1 MTPPFMYGIFPPF
14 DELDLSEIINY
25 SILRETTWSFI
36 NENIENL

>member
-1 MTPPFMYGIFPPF
+1 MTPPFMEGIFPPF
-14 DELDLSEIINY
+14 GELDLSKFIDY